1 MTAFSAGALVLME
14 KVQRSL
20 PPAVR
25 KYQFPLA
32 RRLLTPPMARPL
44 VVCALASF
52 LLSLVP
58 VARAAEAPLRPKV
71 VVVAMFEPGKDTG
84 DAPGELQYWVEREK
98 LDRVIPL
105 PAAYHDVRAN
115 ADGSVIAIVTGVGNT
130 RSAATIMALGS
141 DARFD
146 FSQSYWLVA
155 GIAGIDPADG
165 TLGCAAWAEWVVN
178 GDLSHEIDPREAPKD
193 WPTGYVP
200 LRRSKPY
207 ELPRDTEDTGQVFHL
222 DPALVEWAYQLTKDV
237 KLPDTEGIAKRRAD
251 YSEPAARRAPWVMKG
266 DTLSSETFWHGK
278 MLNTWANEWVK
289 YHTDGKGNYVTT
301 AMEDTGTLQAL
312 AWLTRAGKADVRR
325 ALVLRTASNFDGP
338 PPKMTAAESLFG
350 EKLTA
355 YSAYI
360 PSLESAHRVGSVV
373 VHELVKNWAKY
384 EKGLPGK

>member
-1 MTAFSAGALVLME
+1 MTRPVAL
-14 KVQRSL
+14 
-20 PPAVR
+20 
-25 KYQFPLA
+25 
-32 RRLLTPPMARPL
+32 RLLAVLFVSLT
-44 VVCALASF
+44 ALG
-52 LLSLVP
+52 
-58 VARAAEAPLRPKV
+58 ARAAEPVMRPKV

-105 PAAYHDVRAN
+105 PSAYHDVRAN

-146 FSQSYWLVA
+146 FSKTYWLVA

-178 GDLSHEIDPREAPKD
+178 GDLGHEIDPREAPKD

-222 DPALVEWAYQLTKDV
+222 VPSFVEWAYQLTKDV
-237 KLPDTEGIAKRRAD
+237 KLPDTEGIAKRRGEYA
-251 YSEPAARRAPWVMKG
+251 EPAARRAPWVMKG

-289 YHTDGKGNYVTT
+289 YHTDGQGNYVTT

-312 AWLTRAGKADVRR
+312 TWLTRAGKADVRR

-338 PPKMTAAESLFG
+338 PPKVTAAESLFG

-384 EKGLPGK
+384 EKELPAK